1 MSNMT
6 TDKSHPD
13 TWYVTFGLGTPNGST
28 YSEILVD
35 RETSSFCAPEEIERR
50 VRDAVVTRYGTEWA
64 FLYAPHEAH
73 RAKLRATLRERID
86 LQGNVVEPTEDEW
99 REALAD
105 PGRVEFVVIGRNGYR
120 VILGHDIGAHE
131 QAEIQTTSEIHRQ
144 EYRSGWPGEESTV
157 HYEPIPLGRTFGMTV
172 EIKTVRVPEVQD

>member
-50 VRDAVVTRYGTEWA
+50 VRDAVLTRYGTEWA
-64 FLYAPHEAH
+64 FIYWPHEAH

-86 LQGNVVEPTEDEW
+86 LHGRPVESAPSIRAYEEKLQYDRDSGELQTLIDGQVRSIIEIRKTLQENVLRQAVIVELEKLGYTVLSP
-99 REALAD
+99 EA
-105 PGRVEFVVIGRNGYR
+105 
-120 VILGHDIGAHE
+120 
-131 QAEIQTTSEIHRQ
+131 
-144 EYRSGWPGEESTV
+144 
-157 HYEPIPLGRTFGMTV
+157 
-172 EIKTVRVPEVQD
+172 KVPH

>member
-86 LQGNVVEPTEDEW
+86 LDGEVVEPTEPPTLGDIYN
-99 REALAD
+99 ALKPLMD
-105 PGRVEFVVIGRNGYR
+105 RGVTKESVRRVLDRQFIDSVI
-120 VILGHDIGAHE
+120 D
-131 QAEIQTTSEIHRQ
+131 
-144 EYRSGWPGEESTV
+144 
-157 HYEPIPLGRTFGMTV
+157 
-172 EIKTVRVPEVQD
+172 